1 MRKRRCGGPR
11 STKYCRAS
19 LSAAST
25 ASAANVRDVIKAFWR
40 VRHELI
46 SQVLCGLRREKT
58 GMRVSELIELAMH
71 RREHVGMRVA
81 EAGNCRTTAGIDI
94 FDAIAFED
102 GQVTVHVL

>member
-1 MRKRRCGGPR
+1 MR
-11 STKYCRAS
+11 T
-19 LSAAST
+19 
-25 ASAANVRDVIKAFWR
+25 
-40 VRHELI
+40 
-46 SQVLCGLRREKT
+46 
-58 GMRVSELIELAMH
+58 SELIELAMH

>member
-1 MRKRRCGGPR
+1 
-11 STKYCRAS
+11 
-19 LSAAST
+19 
-25 ASAANVRDVIKAFWR
+25 VIKAFWR

>member
-1 MRKRRCGGPR
+1 
-11 STKYCRAS
+11 
-19 LSAAST
+19 
-25 ASAANVRDVIKAFWR
+25 VIKAFWR

-102 GQVTVHVL
+102 GQVDRTCAVKPFAKTGQKCPVTSGPA